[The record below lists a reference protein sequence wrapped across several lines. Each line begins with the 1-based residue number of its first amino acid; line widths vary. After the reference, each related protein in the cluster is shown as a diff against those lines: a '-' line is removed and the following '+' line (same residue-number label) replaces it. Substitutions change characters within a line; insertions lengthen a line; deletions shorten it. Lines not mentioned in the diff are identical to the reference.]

1 MLKFWGDGSQEA
13 KALVDSIVVRSTAN
27 FNWTFIFILSVVFYV
42 YWSEIHKK
50 NTEAVCAGLA
60 LYGVHW
66 LYEIANAVIG
76 HVTGYPL
83 WSVSNASTTYI
94 LLVGVCWELSMMFSL
109 AGIISFKMMPQ
120 DRSRRYF
127 AKNGRKGIS
136 CKLVVALEM
145 ALLFALVESFLA
157 GTSNHSFIWVY
168 KWWGVIPVFI
178 TTYIPFFLASN
189 YVPDMEPAKR
199 RRFLI
204 CEWGLVALL
213 LVILILAGII
223 CFMSSMA
230 ISEVTGIGPRE
241 RGLGRLNVC
250 CKVQRPVSLKLSSTS
265 IITSSSARVS
275 SRRTDIHSLW
285 FMW

>member
-1 MLKFWGDGSQEA
+1 MN
-13 KALVDSIVVRSTAN
+13 LVKSIQVRSTAN

-50 NTEAVCAGLA
+50 NTEAVFAGLA

-66 LYEIANAVIG
+66 LYEIVNAIIAYAF
-76 HVTGYPL
+76 GYPL
-83 WSVSNASTTYI
+83 WAVSNQSTTFI

-120 DRSRRYF
+120 DRSKRYF
-127 AKNGRKGIS
+127 TKNGKKGIS

-189 YVPDMEPAKR
+189 YVPDMAPEKR
-199 RRFLI
+199 KRFLI
-204 CEWGLVALL
+204 IEWSLVALL
-213 LVILILAGII
+213 LVILIPAGII
-223 CFMSSMA
+223 
-230 ISEVTGIGPRE
+230 
-241 RGLGRLNVC
+241 
-250 CKVQRPVSLKLSSTS
+250 
-265 IITSSSARVS
+265 
-275 SRRTDIHSLW
+275 
-285 FMW
+285 

>member
-1 MLKFWGDGSQEA
+1 MFVFWGDGSQA
-13 KALVDSIVVRSTAN
+13 SMDLVNSIRVRSTEN
-27 FNWTFIFILSVVFYV
+27 FNWTFIFILAVIFYV

-50 NTEAVCAGLA
+50 NYEVVFAGLA

-83 WSVSNASTTYI
+83 WSVSNESTTFI
-94 LLVGVCWELSMMFSL
+94 LLVGVCWELSMMFML
-109 AGIISFKMMPQ
+109 AGIISFKMLPA
-120 DRSRRYF
+120 DRSTRYF
-127 AKNGRKGIS
+127 AKNGKKGIS

-189 YVPDMEPAKR
+189 YVPDMEPKKR
-199 RRFLI
+199 TRFLCI
-204 CEWGLVALL
+204 EWGLVALL
-213 LVILILAGII
+213 LVTLIPAGII
-223 CFMSSMA
+223 
-230 ISEVTGIGPRE
+230 
-241 RGLGRLNVC
+241 
-250 CKVQRPVSLKLSSTS
+250 
-265 IITSSSARVS
+265 
-275 SRRTDIHSLW
+275 
-285 FMW
+285 

>member
-223 CFMSSMA
+223 
-230 ISEVTGIGPRE
+230 
-241 RGLGRLNVC
+241 
-250 CKVQRPVSLKLSSTS
+250 
-265 IITSSSARVS
+265 
-275 SRRTDIHSLW
+275 
-285 FMW
+285 